1 MCLVV
6 KRTIDVVV
14 ALGSAAK
21 VVCSLIGRLPVLAGS
36 E

>member
-1 MCLVV
+1 M
-6 KRTIDVVV
+6 DVVV

-21 VVCSLIGRLPVLAGS
+21 VVCSRIGRVPVLAGS